1 TRDQRPAEISQRP
14 GARGYRARNAT
25 TGAVLAERLRPAH
38 THWTRLKGLLGSN
51 GLEPGDGLWLKPCRQ
66 VHMIG
71 MRFAIDVVFLDA
83 ANRVVRVI
91 EGLAPG
97 KISPKVADA
106 TSVLEL
112 PVGTLA
118 HVALSLGTPI
128 EIESHDEA
136 APTDGESS
144 AGVRPV

>member
-1 TRDQRPAEISQRP
+1 GTKPSNLTYCARDS
-14 GARGYRARNAT
+14 AT
-25 TGAVLAERLRPAH
+25 GQLVVEHLRPAH

-51 GLEPGDGLWLKPCRQ
+51 GLAPGEALWLKPCRQ

-83 ANRVVRVI
+83 ANRVVRLI

-97 KISPKVADA
+97 KISPKVTEAA
-106 TSVLEL
+106 SVLEL

-118 HVALSLGTPI
+118 RAALSLGTHI
-128 EIESHDEA
+128 EIERHDEA
-136 APTDGESS
+136 APTDGGGST
-144 AGVRPV
+144 GTRPVWVRCV